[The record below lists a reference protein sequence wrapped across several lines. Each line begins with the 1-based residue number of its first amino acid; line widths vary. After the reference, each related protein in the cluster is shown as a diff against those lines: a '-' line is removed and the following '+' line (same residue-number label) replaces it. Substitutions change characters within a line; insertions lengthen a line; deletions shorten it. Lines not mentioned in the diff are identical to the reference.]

1 MLECCAPNELGF
13 DITGDAEIEDKEF
26 LFGPSRYMAIV
37 TVNGEQENDFVD
49 FLFNNDVPVTLLGHV
64 TKGEM
69 RLDELSFGG
78 VSDYV
83 L

>member
-1 MLECCAPNELGF
+1 
-13 DITGDAEIEDKEF
+13 
-26 LFGPSRYMAIV
+26 MAIV